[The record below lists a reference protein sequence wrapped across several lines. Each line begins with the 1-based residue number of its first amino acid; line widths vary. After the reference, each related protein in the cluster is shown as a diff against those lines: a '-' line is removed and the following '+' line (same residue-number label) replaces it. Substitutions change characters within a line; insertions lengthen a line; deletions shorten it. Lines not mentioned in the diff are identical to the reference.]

1 MNIWRV
7 FCKILLSQQSWDFLA
22 VLPKYLNSS
31 WHCSRQINLC
41 CLIYMTICTVCWRM
55 ITPPYHSQTCRP
67 CWMCHCLSNN
77 EDWFEKKFRH
87 PSWCLNQCWTCC
99 SETNQEIWKIGTTS
113 HELSWNNFT
122 KKLNHLFWQPSRN
135 FLRRYLY
142 PQKLRAMPAC
152 LILALWV
159 QLCRRP
165 H

>member
-7 FCKILLSQQSWDFLA
+7 FCKILLSQQNWDESA
-22 VLPKYLNSS
+22 ILPKHLNSS
-31 WHCSRQINLC
+31 WHCTNAVLSIWRFVQSVEE
-41 CLIYMTICTVCWRM
+41 CLLH
-55 ITPPYHSQTCRP
+55 HSQTCRP

-77 EDWFEKKFRH
+77 EDWLEKRFKH
-87 PSWCLNQCWTCC
+87 PWWCLNQCWTCC
-99 SETNQEIWKIGTTS
+99 SETNQKFWKIRTTS

-142 PQKLRAMPAC
+142 PQKLCAMPAS

-159 QLCRRP
+159 QLM
-165 H
+165 